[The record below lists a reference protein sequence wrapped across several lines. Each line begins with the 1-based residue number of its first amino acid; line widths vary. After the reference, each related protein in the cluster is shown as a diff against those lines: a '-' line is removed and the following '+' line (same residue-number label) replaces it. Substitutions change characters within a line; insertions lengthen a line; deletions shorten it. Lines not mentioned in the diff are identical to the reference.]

1 MPGELL
7 WNRVLID
14 VFAMASQQWHRAAR
28 DLSLRT
34 ARISFW
40 TMKTSLWPQ
49 VVAGEEKL
57 WGEGKFPSAWTSP
70 SCSRTSPQGQGVKLE
85 SQSVVFHQHPTQ
97 RLSGPFRHF
106 PQAPRTESSLHVP
119 CPSRDGVTA
128 LLAPMPGCCPPSP
141 QCVSLWQRGPQSPC
155 D

>member
-14 VFAMASQQWHRAAR
+14 VFAMASQQWHRAAC

-70 SCSRTSPQGQGVKLE
+70 SCSRTSPQGRGVKLE

-97 RLSGPFRHF
+97 PLSGPFRHF

-119 CPSRDGVTA
+119 CPQQGWSDCAACPDAR
-128 LLAPMPGCCPPSP
+128 LLSPVPTVCQPMAEGPPK
-141 QCVSLWQRGPQSPC
+141 SL
-155 D
+155 